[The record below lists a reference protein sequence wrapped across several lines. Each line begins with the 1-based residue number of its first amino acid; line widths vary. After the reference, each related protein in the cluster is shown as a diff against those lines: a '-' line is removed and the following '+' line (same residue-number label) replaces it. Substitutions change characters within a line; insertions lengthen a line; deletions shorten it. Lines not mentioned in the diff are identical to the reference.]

1 MINNSF
7 FDHTSLKKST
17 LKRFLPDHR
26 LPQKTVKVF
35 SKDTDE
41 NSSGTYL
48 SAEKHIPWR
57 VAV

>member
-17 LKRFLPDHR
+17 LKRLLPDHR

-41 NSSGTYL
+41 NSSGIYL
-48 SAEKHIPWR
+48 SAEKHIL
-57 VAV
+57 